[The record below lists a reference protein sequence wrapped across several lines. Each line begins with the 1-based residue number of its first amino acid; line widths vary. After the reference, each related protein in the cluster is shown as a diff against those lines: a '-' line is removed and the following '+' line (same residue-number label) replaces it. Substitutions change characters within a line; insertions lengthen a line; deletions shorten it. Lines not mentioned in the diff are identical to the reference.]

1 MTQMTDEVQV
11 SSWDAF
17 DEDDRAELLAAMTAR
32 WGTADGF
39 KPDTA
44 EKAAWLTSRIQHHRA
59 EAERIKQVLRR
70 EQERHERA
78 EAGLLAAFGADLEAF
93 ARQAIEAD
101 GGKRQKH
108 VLPNG
113 VALAFR
119 KLPDGLQVD
128 DEEAALAWAQHS
140 CTEAIVVKRTLSKT
154 ALRQWLT
161 ETGEIPAGCTPLRDR
176 VGFYVQG

>member
-1 MTQMTDEVQV
+1 MSEIEI
-11 SSWDAF
+11 SAWDGF
-17 DEDDRAELLAAMTAR
+17 DDDDRAELLAAMSAR
-32 WGTADGF
+32 WGDAQGF
-39 KPDTA
+39 KPDTP

-59 EAERIKQVLRR
+59 EAERIKAVLRR

-93 ARQAIEAD
+93 ARKAIEAE

-128 DEEAALAWAQHS
+128 DEEAALAWATES
-140 CTEAIVVKRTLSKT
+140 CAEAIRLTRSLSKT
-154 ALRQWLT
+154 ALRAWMT

>member
-1 MTQMTDEVQV
+1 MTDVQV
-11 SSWDAF
+11 AEWEAWD
-17 DEDDRAELLAAMTAR
+17 DEDRAELVAAMAAR
-32 WGTADGF
+32 WGDGF
-39 KPDTA
+39 QPDTA

-78 EAGLLAAFGADLEAF
+78 EAALLAHYGQALEAF
-93 ARQAIEAD
+93 ARQAIEAE
-101 GGKRQKH
+101 GGKRQKV

-119 KLPDGLQVD
+119 KVPDGIQLD
-128 DEEAALAWAQHS
+128 DEASALAWAQHS
-140 CTEAIVVKRTLSKT
+140 CQEAIVIKRSLSKAT
-154 ALRQWLT
+154 LKQWWQD
-161 ETGEIPAGCTPLRDR
+161 TGEIPAGCTPLRDR

>member
-1 MTQMTDEVQV
+1 MSEIEI
-11 SSWDAF
+11 SAWEAF
-17 DEDDRAELLAAMTAR
+17 DDDDRAELLAAMAAR
-32 WGTADGF
+32 WGDAQGF
-39 KPDTA
+39 KPDTP

-59 EAERIKQVLRR
+59 EAERIKAVLRR

-128 DEEAALAWAQHS
+128 DEEAALAWATDS
-140 CTEAIVVKRTLSKT
+140 CTEAIRLTRSLNKT
-154 ALRQWLT
+154 ALRAWMT

>member
-11 SSWDAF
+11 STWDLF
-17 DEDDRAELLAAMTAR
+17 DEDDRAELLAAMAAR

-78 EAGLLAAFGADLEAF
+78 EAGLLAAFGPDLEAF
-93 ARQAIEAD
+93 ARQAIAAE
-101 GGKRQKH
+101 GGKRQKA

-119 KLPDGLQVD
+119 KLPDALQID
-128 DEEAALAWAQHS
+128 DEATALAWADQAWP
-140 CTEAIVVKRTLSKT
+140 EAIVVKRSLSKT
-154 ALRQWLT
+154 VLKEYMQD
-161 ETGEIPAGCTPLRDR
+161 TGEIPAGCTPLRDR

>member
-11 SSWDAF
+11 STWELF
-17 DEDDRAELLAAMTAR
+17 DEDDRAELLAAMAAR

-39 KPDTA
+39 KPDTP

-59 EAERIKQVLRR
+59 EAERIKLVLKR

-78 EAGLLAAFGADLEAF
+78 EAGLLAAFGPDLEAF
-93 ARQAIEAD
+93 ARQAIAAE
-101 GGKRQKH
+101 GGKRQKA

-119 KLPDGLQVD
+119 KLPDALQID
-128 DEEAALAWAQHS
+128 DEAAALAWADANVP
-140 CTEAIVVKRTLSKT
+140 EAIQVKRTISKT
-154 ALRQWLT
+154 ALREWLAD
-161 ETGEIPAGCTPLRDR
+161 TGEIPAGCTPLRDR